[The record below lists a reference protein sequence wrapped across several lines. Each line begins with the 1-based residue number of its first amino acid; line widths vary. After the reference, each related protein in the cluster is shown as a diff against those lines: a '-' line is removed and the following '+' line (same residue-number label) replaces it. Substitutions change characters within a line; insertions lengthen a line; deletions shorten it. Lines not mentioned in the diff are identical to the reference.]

1 MPGDDRQ
8 WLEAFGPNT
17 VYLLYRTLDPA
28 VTQIQRSD
36 DGGFTYGPAATA
48 GQIGQTGSIDV
59 DPVDGTV
66 VIAGS
71 DGVVAVGTPTV
82 PGLAPLSTDYK
93 VYPVASDPN
102 GVAHLFFQVQ
112 VAKDAGIGLGKNGK
126 PTARCMRST
135 RTTTTSIW
143 STRWTGARRGV
154 RRSR

>member
-1 MPGDDRQ
+1 M
-8 WLEAFGPNT
+8 
-17 VYLLYRTLDPA
+17 
-28 VTQIQRSD
+28 TQIQRSD

-59 DPVDGTV
+59 DPTDGTV

-82 PGLAPLSTDYK
+82 PGLAPLTTDYK

-112 VAKDAGIGLGKNGK
+112 VAKDAGVGPGKNGK
-126 PTARCMRST
+126 PYGTMYAFYSNDLRRLPGALAGPGQDLESAGQGRT
-135 RTTTTSIW
+135 RPAW
-143 STRWTGARRGV
+143 GP
-154 RRSR
+154 